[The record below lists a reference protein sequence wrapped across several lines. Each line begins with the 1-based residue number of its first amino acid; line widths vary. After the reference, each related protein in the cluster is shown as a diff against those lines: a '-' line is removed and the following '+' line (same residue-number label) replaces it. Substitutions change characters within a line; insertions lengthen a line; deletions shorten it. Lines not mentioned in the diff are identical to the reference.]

1 MRLITWNC
9 QGAFRKKSDLILA
22 LQPDILVIQEC
33 EHPDKYVYNLTN
45 KKPDSQYWHGIK
57 HKGICIQS
65 FNDYKFE
72 LLPVFNSSFKYI
84 LPFRVTGHGQTFI
97 LFAIWAKSDKEN
109 YYARYIGQVWL
120 AIDYYSDLL
129 KGSTILVGD
138 FNSNKIWDYKTR
150 VGDHSDVVDKL
161 ADSNI
166 QSIYHR
172 HFEIEQGIEKHPTF
186 FLQRKLS
193 KPYHIDYCFASGDFL
208 DKVQNVAIG
217 TYEDWSAYSDH
228 APMTIDFDI

>member
-1 MRLITWNC
+1 MSN
-9 QGAFRKKSDLILA
+9 
-22 LQPDILVIQEC
+22 
-33 EHPDKYVYNLTN
+33 
-45 KKPDSQYWHGIK
+45 
-57 HKGICIQS
+57 
-65 FNDYKFE
+65 
-72 LLPVFNSSFKYI
+72 
-84 LPFRVTGHGQTFI
+84 
-97 LFAIWAKSDKEN
+97 KEN

-120 AIDYYSDLL
+120 AIDYYADLL

-161 ADSNI
+161 ADNNI

-172 HFEIEQGIEKHPTF
+172 HFDIEQGIEKHPTF
-186 FLQRKLS
+186 FLQRKIS

-217 TYEDWSAYSDH
+217 TYEEWSAYSDH
-228 APMTIDFDI
+228 APMTIDFDF